1 MAKDATSPALYES
14 LLMAGFRATAFVLG
28 ARQLKMYV
36 KSLGEVFVN
45 DLPERLGVARTEESD
60 PAANVA
66 AFAKVEDATGAYE
79 ADHVAVE
86 SADGGFK
93 VTFNS
98 CPYAGPC
105 GEVLSELIESGQFT
119 KKNLPCFR
127 SDIAAALITES
138 SGQKTRY
145 ELEQFAPGF
154 KCVSHIELV

>member
-1 MAKDATSPALYES
+1 MGKDATSAALYES
-14 LLMAGFRATAFVLG
+14 LLMAGLRATAFVLG

-36 KSLGEVFVN
+36 KSLGEVFVS
-45 DLPERLGVARTEESD
+45 DLPERLGVDRPQESD
-60 PAANVA
+60 AAANVA
-66 AFAKVEDATGAYE
+66 AFAQVEDATGAY
-79 ADHVAVE
+79 ATDHVTTA
-86 SADGGFK
+86 SADGGFT

-127 SDIAAALITES
+127 SDVAAALITES
-138 SGQKTRY
+138 SGRKTRY

-154 KCVSHIELV
+154 KCVSHIELI